1 MLAVVLIA
9 LAVAPDEA
17 PELTRAKDLYQSMH
31 YEQAQKAL
39 AKAIVSPGLTP
50 EDRAQIYLYT
60 GLCRHQSG
68 DEKGALKA
76 FKEALTID
84 AKIELP
90 QVSPKARRAFER
102 VKAEIAAE
110 QPPPEPAKPV
120 VAEEPPKPVEPPPVV
135 AAPAPAVS
143 APVAVAQ
150 PEKTHHWWPSLVAG
164 AAAIASAGVGVYF
177 GTQAVQTRKSA
188 DMAMF
193 AGDGF
198 RLTQQAQSQAL
209 TANVLYVVAG
219 VLAAFGIV
227 GAFVF

>member
-17 PELTRAKDLYQSMH
+17 PELTRAKELYQSMH

-39 AKAIVSPGLTP
+39 AKAITSPGLTP

-84 AKIELP
+84 AKLELP

-120 VAEEPPKPVEPPPVV
+120 VVEEPSKPAPVEPAPVV
-135 AAPAPAVS
+135 APAVT
-143 APVAVAQ
+143 APVVVAQ
-150 PEKTHHWWPSLVAG
+150 PEKTHRWWPSLLAG
-164 AAAIASAGVGVYF
+164 GAAIASAGVGVYF
-177 GTQAVQTRKSA
+177 GSQAVQTRKSA